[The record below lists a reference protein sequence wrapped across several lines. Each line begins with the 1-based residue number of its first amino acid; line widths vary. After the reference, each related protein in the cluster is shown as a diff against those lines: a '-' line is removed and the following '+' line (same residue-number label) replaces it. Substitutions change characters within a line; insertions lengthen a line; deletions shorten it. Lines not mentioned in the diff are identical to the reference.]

1 MKKIFLSPPRRG
13 EVGKRFSTF
22 ATSWGSRKKIFYVR
36 HAEGKSEKNFLRSP
50 RRGEVGKRFSTFATP
65 WGSQKKIFHVPRL
78 SEQLHED

>member
-1 MKKIFLSPPRRG
+1 MKREEGSWERG
-13 EVGKRFSTF
+13 KNFSKP
-22 ATSWGSRKKIFYVR
+22 ATPWGSRKKIFYVR